1 MPTLTRRFPVV
12 ETTTHRM
19 DLSSPPDDIN
29 TVQDLMQDVWA
40 TAPGVGMVDRFSFE
54 TALVELAA
62 NVIAHADAGLGVS
75 CSLTVTI
82 APDHIDAE
90 LCDSGQPGGDLD
102 LESAEMPDSLSE
114 SGRGLP
120 IIRALVD
127 EFRYDRIGLVN
138 RWKISRN
145 LQA

>member
-1 MPTLTRRFPVV
+1 
-12 ETTTHRM
+12 M

-40 TAPGVGMVDRFSFE
+40 ASPNVSTIDRFSFE

-62 NVIAHADAGLGVS
+62 NVIAHADAGAGVS
-75 CSLTVTI
+75 CNLTVTI
-82 APDHIDAE
+82 AADRIDAE
-90 LCDSGQPGGDLD
+90 LSDSGQGGDFD
-102 LESAEMPDSLSE
+102 LSNSEMPDDMSE

-127 EFRYDRIGLVN
+127 HLQYDRVGLVN
-138 RWKISRN
+138 HWKISRN
-145 LQA
+145 LRP

>member
-1 MPTLTRRFPVV
+1 MV
-12 ETTTHRM
+12 EVATHRM
-19 DLSSPPDDIN
+19 ELSSPPDDIN

-40 TAPGVGMVDRFSFE
+40 TAPNVEMIDRFSFE

-62 NVIAHADAGLGVS
+62 NVIAHADAGLGIS

-82 APDHIDAE
+82 APDRIEAE
-90 LCDSGQPGGDLD
+90 LRDSGQPGGDLD
-102 LESAEMPDSLSE
+102 LDNTEMPDGLCE

-127 EFRYDRIGLVN
+127 EFHYDRVGLVN

-145 LQA
+145 LRS